1 MQGHEEERDRFRRF
15 RPLGTKFRSKS
26 KVHYHRSLMNLTQTD
41 EVMPEVMPDV
51 KRVEPKDSG
60 IGRRMPK
67 FFRWGGVKKNVP
79 DQNVKTTDVFEVG
92 LISNAL
98 TEKGFI
104 GNLGIGQ
111 YIAADDNAF
120 LSCESTD
127 DNLVQ
132 HQAGHSKS
140 MVNLSSI
147 APWTTQFTSDPVQN
161 YSPRRLSVGD
171 SDKDSCSTSS
181 TGDPCGTSPTSRAHL
196 SVADTRGHGTKRNSS
211 MPDVIKILFYSH
223 LSFDEEIVGTDT
235 LTNAGQSPESR
246 KGLETVPCDMFL
258 PAWFITGQTQLATD
272 TTYSVYRTNDYMGDL
287 RRSIH
292 WLEHQL
298 HKLKRNYSHRQR
310 SPSAPRFAADLRARR
325 QVADGALLSVP
336 SYSPGMSRKMAEEMS
351 MDEEA
356 TPTSTVLSNRV
367 ELKSMLRMFTD
378 AARNVASIV
387 NMTENQSPSVNVDKF
402 NAWIFRTI
410 PVSSSPMDFNSRLLL
425 PDLAKPS
432 IGGSHTVADV
442 SKIIAEE
449 VVQLYKIPQGSPDA
463 DNRLDL
469 DSFTARSLM
478 LTSSQLLIISD
489 QTRSRNHTFAT
500 RFQSILSLQ
509 HVWCGRAVLDESD
522 INLDPSTI
530 LSLRA
535 FRSVAPVPGSANSWK
550 DSEPH
555 TPVGQDIPGVSAT
568 PRTDVFLIGCPP
580 NENWLIRFADNT
592 ISDRWHDY
600 LNDGITHNQRALEG
614 RSLYLKIMN
623 QVTNNQVVY
632 KYHKVFLTTTVSE
645 LQEKALESMN
655 INPKLRTKL
664 FVRYNLSGNEQKEI
678 PLIGYES
685 PFLIAISLTYHV
697 CDQSTTKSLRT
708 PSPSRSLPNSPQKSN
723 KTAEIFEFGRR
734 SEDLGDEVQRTG
746 TCLEDLLQNLP
757 AKDPVIPRDQVKV
770 EFILRSGNRTVRKGK
785 KNRLSGGLKASELKK
800 SASQLTTVRAQKNKN
815 QLREKT
821 KSTLFLP
828 IGSTPPSPQSS
839 QILRGA
845 RSTGCLN
852 SSGEQWE
859 IFGRVPEELWPDA
872 VLPQSLVASLNT
884 MFRSNLFVILY
895 YTGAQVEG
903 IFRRTAVVSQVE
915 LMRVKVDENSEPI
928 TSDICPPMVAAGVLK
943 KFFGEIPGHLLG
955 DNNWDKWIAVTQI
968 SSVDERV
975 SQMEGLIKKL
985 PKVNQTLLTILIHL
999 LAHIRDHEST
1009 NRMSAWALGTVWGPN
1024 LIQRPDSLLTPEDA
1038 KLSCQVVVCLLETP
1052 FITRLLFDTA
1062 TQLHRELTRHY
1073 HTVWETIHAG
1083 DSSDGQMSSA
1093 LQPSLG
1099 QQSVGEG
1106 NGSHEEH
1113 SRASSVQSDFSS
1125 TDDKNAR
1132 RQTILHSQS
1141 SLQSTTTSSSAES
1154 QSASPQLT
1162 GSSRIQQS
1170 SPYPSDRRRGGHY
1183 LTRRKII
1190 PHSEPTLPDLPV
1202 PPSMSDQAC
1211 LETSGRTRPDERR
1224 LIKQSSLP
1232 NNSNINAVS
1241 STTESAPPVPPRTHH
1256 SVGSDLRKSE
1266 IKRKTDIEVAQSSI
1280 SPPVPPKAKPRTRG
1294 PLRATRTICEQEFD
1308 RLSEAVVSHLGAQQP
1323 QPDSLNRP
1331 TARPTRSSFSAVLP
1345 VTHRFDS
1352 SLRTQTHND
1361 EPATGPITIWD
1372 TQTTTVRLSREK
1384 VRLLPATP
1392 PVTHR
1397 FRDRRHAS
1405 TDRFSFP
1412 AVSNSNIVT
1421 ALRSPSTT
1429 NINFQ
1434 TLADLPK
1441 TETQSFCNLYRS
1453 IETDPSGSRGKP
1465 ANGNLSDKTQ
1475 LFNTEVRVRNQPGRQ
1490 EQNKRVTV
1498 QGHADFQNWFHTG
1511 MYDQPESEPRGV
1523 LVNMPIATRRRVQS
1537 IDRFAV
1543 LRRGS
1548 KRPGLIESQTLDE
1561 ATIFHI
1567 DDIAGITSETDHN
1580 ADLDSTRGPPSVRRM
1595 SSHASTVSSES
1606 NTLISNSTEKIN

>member
-1 MQGHEEERDRFRRF
+1 MQGQEEERDRFRRF

-26 KVHYHRSLMNLTQTD
+26 KIHYHQSLMNLTQTD
-41 EVMPEVMPDV
+41 EVMPEVMPEV
-51 KRVEPKDSG
+51 KRVEPKDGG

-79 DQNVKTTDVFEVG
+79 DQSVKTTDVLEVA
-92 LISNAL
+92 LLNSAL
-98 TEKGFI
+98 TDKGFI

-111 YIAADDNAF
+111 YIAADDSAF
-120 LSCESTD
+120 LSCETTD

-132 HQAGHSKS
+132 HRAGHSKS

-147 APWTTQFTSDPVQN
+147 APWTTQFTSDPVQT
-161 YSPRRLSVGD
+161 YSQRRLSVTD

-181 TGDPCGTSPTSRAHL
+181 NGDPYGTSPTLRTHL
-196 SVADTRGHGTKRNSS
+196 SVADTRGHGTKRNLST
-211 MPDVIKILFYSH
+211 PDVIKILFYSH
-223 LSFDEEIVGTDT
+223 LSLDGDIMGTDT

-246 KGLETVPCDMFL
+246 KGLDTTPCDMFL
-258 PAWFITGQTQLATD
+258 PAWFITGQTRLATD
-272 TTYSVYRTNDYMGDL
+272 TTYSVYRTSDYMGDL
-287 RRSIH
+287 RHSIH

-336 SYSPGMSRKMAEEMS
+336 SYSPGMSRKMAAEMS

-356 TPTSTVLSNRV
+356 TPTSAVRSSRV

-378 AARNVASIV
+378 AARMVASIV
-387 NMTENQSPSVNVDKF
+387 NTTENQSPSVNVDKF
-402 NAWIFRTI
+402 NAWILRSI
-410 PVSSSPMDFNSRLLL
+410 PISISLMDFNSRLLL
-425 PDLAKPS
+425 PDLAKSS
-432 IGGSHTVADV
+432 ISGSHTVADV

-469 DSFTARSLM
+469 DRFTARLLM
-478 LTSSQLLIISD
+478 LTSSQLLITSD
-489 QTRSRNHTFAT
+489 QTRHRNHTFAT

-522 INLDPSTI
+522 ISLDPSTI

-535 FRSVAPVPGSANSWK
+535 FRSVASVPDSANSWK
-550 DSEPH
+550 DSEPQ
-555 TPVGQDIPGVSAT
+555 TPVGQEVLGISAT

-580 NENWLIRFADNT
+580 NENWLVRFADNT

-600 LNDGITHNQRALEG
+600 LNDAITYNQRVLEG

-645 LQEKALESMN
+645 LQEKAVESMN
-655 INPKLRTKL
+655 INPKLRTQL
-664 FVRYNLSGNEQKEI
+664 FVRHNVSGNEQKEI

-697 CDQSTTKSLRT
+697 CDQSTAKSVRT

-723 KTAEIFEFGRR
+723 KTAEMFDFARR
-734 SEDLGDEVQRTG
+734 SEDLGDEMRGTG

-770 EFILRSGNRTVRKGK
+770 EFILRAGDRTMRKGK

-828 IGSTPPSPQSS
+828 IGSTPPSPQSG

-872 VLPQSLVASLNT
+872 VLPQSVV
-884 MFRSNLFVILY
+884 NLFVILY

-915 LMRVKVDENSEPI
+915 LMRIKVDENSEPI

-968 SSVDERV
+968 SSVEERV

-1073 HTVWETIHAG
+1073 HTVWETIHAV
-1083 DSSDGQMSSA
+1083 DSSDGQLSSA
-1093 LQPSLG
+1093 LQPSLR
-1099 QQSVGEG
+1099 QQSVGEA

-1125 TDDKNAR
+1125 TEDKNAR
-1132 RQTILHSQS
+1132 RQTVHHSQS

-1154 QSASPQLT
+1154 QNASPQLT

-1202 PPSMSDQAC
+1202 PPIMGDQSC
-1211 LETSGRTRPDERR
+1211 PETSGRTRPDERR

-1232 NNSNINAVS
+1232 NNSNINAAR
-1241 STTESAPPVPPRTHH
+1241 STTESAPPVPPRAHH
-1256 SVGSDLRKSE
+1256 SVGGDLRKSE
-1266 IKRKTDIEVAQSSI
+1266 IKHKTDIEVAQSAI

-1294 PLRATRTICEQEFD
+1294 PLRATRTIGEQEFD
-1308 RLSEAVVSHLGAQQP
+1308 RLSEAVVSYLGAQQP

-1331 TARPTRSSFSAVLP
+1331 TGRPTRSSFSAILP
-1345 VTHRFDS
+1345 VTHRLDR
-1352 SLRTQTHND
+1352 SLRTQSHND
-1361 EPATGPITIWD
+1361 ESDTAPITIWD
-1372 TQTTTVRLSREK
+1372 TQATTVRLSREK

-1421 ALRSPSTT
+1421 AFRSPSTT
-1429 NINFQ
+1429 NIHFQ
-1434 TLADLPK
+1434 TLAELPK
-1441 TETQSFCNLYRS
+1441 TETQSVCNLYRS
-1453 IETDPSGSRGKP
+1453 VETDPSGSLGKP
-1465 ANGNLSDKTQ
+1465 VNGNPSDKMQ
-1475 LFNTEVRVRNQPGRQ
+1475 LFSTEVRVRNQPRRL
-1490 EQNKRVTV
+1490 ERDKRVTV
-1498 QGHADFQNWFHTG
+1498 QGHPDFKNWFHPG
-1511 MYDQPESEPRGV
+1511 MYDQPESGTRGV

-1548 KRPGLIESQTLDE
+1548 KRPGHTESQPLDE

-1567 DDIAGITSETDHN
+1567 DDIAGITRETDHN
-1580 ADLDSTRGPPSVRRM
+1580 VDQDSTHGPPSVRRM